1 MNRVYT
7 LVFIVIFLVISTP
20 RVAFAQC
27 NCSASVPATPVT
39 YYNSFPATNASSTT
53 LSFPQFNPAIGT
65 LACLTVND
73 TASGITTT
81 SALNKDLFD
90 SVEYEFQLLLTS
102 TLHGPAGGGINVSHS
117 YSKTYGPNT
126 LAPLGQAGDTITYG
140 PDVIFSNEIG
150 AASTSTATGPYLGT
164 GTVDFNYSISG
175 GVVTTEGGANYT
187 AGPTTNYWAS
197 VSITY
202 YWCPAAALSTT
213 ITDFTAT
220 PDNGSILLQWLT
232 QNQQPNTQYAIQ
244 ISQDGKSFYNAGQAE
259 SNTSATGTSAE
270 YQYQYNPDPSYV
282 GKLYFRIQQT
292 DPSGKV
298 SISTILVI
306 DPNDTGS
313 GKGAISYQTFP
324 NPATNSLQVQFNT
337 AQTGR
342 FMVQLVAT
350 SGQIVQ
356 EKAITLTGNSQIR
369 LDLNPQPVRG
379 LYFLRTTDQTHN
391 LNYVTKVFIN

>member
-7 LVFIVIFLVISTP
+7 LIFIVIFLMISIP

-27 NCSASVPATPVT
+27 NCSAGVPATPIT
-39 YYNSFPATNASSTT
+39 YYVAFPPTNASSTT
-53 LSFPQFNPAIGT
+53 VSFPQFNPSIGN
-65 LACLTVND
+65 LACLTLKD
-73 TASGITTT
+73 TVSGVTVTT
-81 SALNKDLFD
+81 ALNKAFD
-90 SVEYEFQLLLTS
+90 STVYKFQLTVSNDLE
-102 TLHGPAGGGINVSHS
+102 GPAHGGISISNT
-117 YSKTYGPNT
+117 YNRTYGPDT
-126 LAPLGQAGDTITYG
+126 LAPLGFPGDTITYG
-140 PDVIFSNEIG
+140 PDTIFSNEMG
-150 AASTSTATGPYLGT
+150 SASTSTATGPYLGT
-164 GTVDFNYSISG
+164 GSVSFTYSLSG
-175 GVVTTEGGANYT
+175 GVVSTQGGLNYT
-187 AGPTTNYWAS
+187 AGPTTNYWGNFGL
-197 VSITY
+197 TY

-220 PDNGSILLQWLT
+220 PDNGAILLQWLT

-244 ISQDGKSFYNAGQAE
+244 FSQDGKNFFNAGQTE
-259 SNTSATGTSAE
+259 SNSSATGTSAE
-270 YQYQYNPDPSYV
+270 YQYQYNPDPSNV
-282 GKLYFRIQQT
+282 GKLYFRIEET

-306 DPNDTGS
+306 DPNNTGS
-313 GKGAISYQTFP
+313 TKGTISYQTFP

-337 AQTGR
+337 LQTGR
-342 FMVQLVAT
+342 FLVQLVAT

-356 EKAITLTGNSQIR
+356 EKAVTLTGNNQIK